1 MTTHD
6 NPRAG
11 LISDIEMVALRLSK
25 TTYAAEQAAQLLH
38 DLFPDATIEEIGA
51 ALRTAADGH
60 SPTASTPN
68 IVPRNIKIRDV
79 LRALRKRGE

>member
-11 LISDIEMVALRLSK
+11 LIRDIEMVALRLSK

-51 ALRTAADGH
+51 VLRAAADGRN
-60 SPTASTPN
+60 PTATTPN
-68 IVPRNIKIRDV
+68 KVPGNIKIRDV
-79 LRALRKRGE
+79 FRSLQKRGE